1 MKVLFI
7 IWVILNRTKKK
18 KVFCITISII
28 FLKYEES
35 LNKDIKLFYTLMKEI
50 GQQYEALYLSLI

>member
-1 MKVLFI
+1 M
-7 IWVILNRTKKK
+7 VILNRTKKK

-35 LNKDIKLFYTLMKEI
+35 LNKDIKLFYTSMKEI